1 MKINKLIYK
10 KKKKILN
17 NFIKMNSH
25 NHYGNKYYFISIQI
39 IENIN
44 ND

>member
-17 NFIKMNSH
+17 NFIKMNFH
-25 NHYGNKYYFISIQI
+25 NHYGNKYIIFISILD
-39 IENIN
+39 N
-44 ND
+44 